1 MRRMKGGY
9 GSALGFGGGVGVAT
23 FTGAWPFVAL
33 ILLAAVV
40 VVVSLRTTIVGAGLA
55 ALQCWGLYATFLVGV
70 RGDLTVDEH
79 TTWVLALLVQLAAL
93 AFLASAAVRVIA
105 LVTGTATRPSPV
117 RS

>member
-1 MRRMKGGY
+1 MT
-9 GSALGFGGGVGVAT
+9 T
-23 FTGAWPFVAL
+23 FTGAWPVLTL

-40 VVVSLRTTIVGAGLA
+40 VVVSLRTTVIGAGLA

-93 AFLASAAVRVIA
+93 AFLASAAIRVIA
-105 LVTGTATRPSPV
+105 LMTGTAAKPSPV

>member
-9 GSALGFGGGVGVAT
+9 GSALGFGGGVGVTT
-23 FTGAWPFVAL
+23 FTGAWPLLAL

-40 VVVSLRTTIVGAGLA
+40 VLVSLKTTVVGAGLA

-93 AFLASAAVRVIA
+93 ALLASAALRIISF
-105 LVTGTATRPSPV
+105 VTGTAAGPSPA

>member
-1 MRRMKGGY
+1 MT
-9 GSALGFGGGVGVAT
+9 T
-23 FTGAWPFVAL
+23 FTGAWPLLAL

-40 VVVSLRTTIVGAGLA
+40 VAVSLRTTIVGAGLA

-93 AFLASAAVRVIA
+93 ALLASAAVRVIA
-105 LVTGTATRPSPV
+105 FVTGTATGPSPA

>member
-9 GSALGFGGGVGVAT
+9 GSALGFGGGVGVTT
-23 FTGAWPFVAL
+23 FTGAWPLLAL

-40 VVVSLRTTIVGAGLA
+40 VIVSLRTTIIGAGLA

-79 TTWVLALLVQLAAL
+79 TTWALALLVQLAV
-93 AFLASAAVRVIA
+93 SCVRARTAGGGIA
-105 LVTGTATRPSPV
+105 RVAGSGDRESGG
-117 RS
+117 

>member
-1 MRRMKGGY
+1 MT
-9 GSALGFGGGVGVAT
+9 T
-23 FTGAWPFVAL
+23 FTGAWPLLAL
-33 ILLAAVV
+33 VLLAAVV
-40 VVVSLRTTIVGAGLA
+40 VVVSLKTTVVGAGLA

-93 AFLASAAVRVIA
+93 ALLASAAVRVIA
-105 LVTGTATRPSPV
+105 FVTGTAARPSPV

>member
-1 MRRMKGGY
+1 MRRMRGGY
-9 GSALGFGGGVGVAT
+9 GSALGFGAGVGVTA
-23 FTGAWPFVAL
+23 FTGAWPLLAL
-33 ILLAAVV
+33 LLLAAVV

-93 AFLASAAVRVIA
+93 AFLTSAAVRVIA
-105 LVTGTATRPSPV
+105 LVTGTAAGPSPV

>member
-9 GSALGFGGGVGVAT
+9 GSALGFGAGVGVTA
-23 FTGAWPFVAL
+23 FTSAWPLLAL
-33 ILLAAVV
+33 LLLAAVV
-40 VVVSLRTTIVGAGLA
+40 VVVSMRTTIVGAGLA

-93 AFLASAAVRVIA
+93 AFLTSAAVRVIA
-105 LVTGTATRPSPV
+105 LVTGTATGPSPV

>member
-1 MRRMKGGY
+1 MRRMRGGY
-9 GSALGFGGGVGVAT
+9 GSALGFGGGVGVTA
-23 FTGAWPFVAL
+23 FTGAWPLLAL
-33 ILLAAVV
+33 VLLAAVV

-70 RGDLTVDEH
+70 RGDLTADQPPPGGP
-79 TTWVLALLVQLAAL
+79 AGGAPAAAR

-105 LVTGTATRPSPV
+105 LVTGTAAGPSPA